1 MNFQFR
7 HLGLLFTGS
16 LLLASAPALAQ
27 GALPGSLGVRVTFPQ
42 AALHISGDA
51 GGPADLIIEHLDPYD
66 GTLDSELFLLIDP
79 QDRSMVR
86 TMAIGE
92 VMGNTVQASSGATQ
106 DHDLVARL
114 QLLEAENQVLK
125 LVIQRIL
132 EIDAQ
137 AEGGGLGLASGLG
150 EELLQALEPTPE
162 PLLRDESAEVSGRNE
177 AAPANDDARQTDGN
191 LEEQRFDEV
200 AAPHSD
206 ANAADLSSA
215 EAQDQAAG
223 SAKKS

>member
-1 MNFQFR
+1 MAISHRQSGPIF
-7 HLGLLFTGS
+7 LATLLFS
-16 LLLASAPALAQ
+16 SSAAMAQ
-27 GALPGSLGVRVTFPQ
+27 GPLPGSLGVRVTFPQ

-137 AEGGGLGLASGLG
+137 AEEGGLGLASGLG

-162 PLLRDESAEVSGRNE
+162 PSLRDESAEVSGRNE

-200 AAPHSD
+200 AVQHSD
-206 ANAADLSSA
+206 AHAADLSSA

-223 SAKKS
+223 SANKS